1 MGFLDKMFIGNK
13 NSSGI
18 VENDLVNRQEPP
30 IKLYNHIE
38 ITNEYKE
45 YRKGKKSYEIQ
56 DFHIWLMETYPNML
70 FLKRDN

>member
-1 MGFLDKMFIGNK
+1 MGILDSILPKQKETVVYSPDHI
-13 NSSGI
+13 
-18 VENDLVNRQEPP
+18 EEPP

-56 DFHIWLMETYPNML
+56 DFHIWLLETYPNML